1 MTPALRVDA
10 PGLHT
15 TVQDVGR
22 KGFQHAGVP
31 VSGALD
37 PVALALTNRL
47 VGNADQVAGLEI
59 LYQGPT
65 FTIEADGVRMAA
77 AGAKI
82 DLLGEDKHSI
92 PPFCS
97 VSLGR
102 GTQIRICVLPGTATA
117 TVAVEGGFAL
127 EPVLGSLSTYVRAGL
142 GGYDGRALREGD
154 CLPLVKS
161 APKQRGELHLR
172 GAALPAPETIRVLPG
187 PQVDYFDDATFAS
200 FLSATYQVSQASDRM
215 GMRLEGHVLAHAK
228 APEIVSDGIAHGA
241 VQVPGSGLPII
252 LLADRQTTG
261 GYPKIAVVISADLPA
276 LGRLAPGAKIRFES
290 VTQEEALQARRSAQD
305 DFKRMVRAI
314 APVGARLP
322 SGSDLL
328 TQNLVSGVVSAE
340 EC

>member
-37 PVALALTNRL
+37 LVALALTNRL
-47 VGNADQVAGLEI
+47 VGNADEVAGLEV
-59 LYQGPT
+59 LYHGPT
-65 FTIEADGVRMAA
+65 FTIQADGVRMAA
-77 AGAKI
+77 AGARI
-82 DLLGEDKHSI
+82 DLLGDDRRSI
-92 PPFCS
+92 QPLCS
-97 VSLGR
+97 VSVRR
-102 GTQIRICVLPGTATA
+102 GTQIRISVLPGTATA

-142 GGYDGRALREGD
+142 GGLDGRALCEGD
-154 CLPLVKS
+154 CLPLAKS
-161 APKQRGELHLR
+161 APEPRGEQHLR
-172 GAALPAPETIRVLPG
+172 GLALPVPETIRVLPG
-187 PQVDYFDDATFAS
+187 PQVDYFDEATFAS
-200 FLSATYQVSQASDRM
+200 FLSSTYQVSQASDRM

-241 VQVPGSGLPII
+241 IQVPGSGLPIV

-305 DFKRMVRAI
+305 DFKRMARAI
-314 APVGARLP
+314 TPVGARLP

>member
-1 MTPALRVDA
+1 MTSALRVDS

-15 TVQDVGR
+15 TIQDVGR

-47 VGNADQVAGLEI
+47 VGNADDMAGLEV

-65 FTIEADGVRMAA
+65 FSVEADGVRMAA

-82 DLLGEDKHSI
+82 DLLGDDTSSI
-92 PPFCS
+92 PPLCS
-97 VSLGR
+97 VSVRR
-102 GTQIRICVLPGTATA
+102 GTQVRISVLPGTATA
-117 TVAVEGGFAL
+117 MIAIEGGFAI
-127 EPVLGSLSTYVRAGL
+127 EPVLGSLSTYIRAGL
-142 GGYDGRALREGD
+142 GGFDGRALREGD
-154 CLPLVKS
+154 CLPLAKRVPQS
-161 APKQRGELHLR
+161 RSELHLE
-172 GAALPAPETIRVLPG
+172 GLALPKPEVIRILPG
-187 PQVDYFDDATFAS
+187 PQLDYFDEATFAS
-200 FLSATYQVSQASDRM
+200 FLSSTYQVSQASDRM
-215 GMRLEGHVLAHAK
+215 GMRLEGHKLVHAR

-241 VQVPGSGLPII
+241 IQVPGSGLPII

-290 VTQEEALQARRSAQD
+290 VTQEEASRARRDAQN

-314 APVGARLP
+314 GPIGARLP
-322 SGSDLL
+322 SESDLL

>member
-47 VGNADQVAGLEI
+47 VGNVDEAAGLEV

-65 FTIEADGVRMAA
+65 FTVEADGVRMAA

-82 DLLGEDKHSI
+82 DVLDDDKRSI
-92 PPFCS
+92 PPLHS
-97 VSLGR
+97 VSVRR
-102 GTQIRICVLPGTATA
+102 GTRIRISVLPGTATA

-142 GGYDGRALREGD
+142 GGLEGRALREGD
-154 CLPLVKS
+154 CLPLAKGVPEPRS
-161 APKQRGELHLR
+161 ELHLQ
-172 GAALPAPETIRVLPG
+172 GHALPTPETIRVLPG
-187 PQVDYFDDATFAS
+187 PQVDYFDEATFAS
-200 FLSATYQVSQASDRM
+200 FLSSTYQVSQASDRM
-215 GMRLEGHVLAHAK
+215 GMRLEGQVLAHAK

-261 GYPKIAVVISADLPA
+261 GYPKIAVVIFADLPA
-276 LGRLAPGAKIRFES
+276 LGRMAPGAKIGFES
-290 VTQEEALQARRSAQD
+290 VTQEEALQARRNAHN

-322 SGSDLL
+322 SERDLL

>member
-1 MTPALRVDA
+1 MTPALRVDV

-47 VGNADQVAGLEI
+47 VGNADAVAGLEI

-65 FTIEADGVRMAA
+65 FTVEADGVRIAA

-82 DLLGEDKHSI
+82 DFLGDDEHSI
-92 PPFCS
+92 QPLCS
-97 VSLGR
+97 ASVRR
-102 GTQIRICVLPGTATA
+102 GTQIRISVLPGTATA

-142 GGYDGRALREGD
+142 GGFEGRALCEGD
-154 CLPLVKS
+154 CLPLAKS
-161 APKQRGELHLR
+161 TPEPRGELHLQ
-172 GAALPAPETIRVLPG
+172 GPALPIPETIRVLPG
-187 PQVDYFDDATFAS
+187 PQVDFFEEATFAS
-200 FLSATYQVSQASDRM
+200 FLSSTYLVSQASDRM
-215 GMRLEGHVLAHAK
+215 GMRLEGHVLAHVK

-305 DFKRMVRAI
+305 DFKRIVRAI